1 MVFIYA
7 TPLSV
12 MVKSELA
19 PGAISAVSLFGPS
32 IGGVWAG
39 LMALCLI
46 STVNAEVTV
55 GPRVYYAMAKNRAF
69 FAAAARVHPRFHTP
83 VVAIV
88 SQGLCAI
95 LMTATPFPDLVNYI
109 GMSLTLFTVLSV
121 ASVFVFRRRQPGWQR
136 LRALDFAFPLI
147 PALYILVGTAMVI
160 FGVKEHPWASLS
172 AFATVGAGA
181 LVYRFGVRPAA

>member
-1 MVFIYA
+1 MA
-7 TPLSV
+7 NKPD
-12 MVKSELA
+12 LA
-19 PGAISAVSLFGPS
+19 PGAVSAVNLFGPS
-32 IGGVWAG
+32 IGGVWAA

-121 ASVFVFRRRQPGWQR
+121 ASLLVFRRRQPGGSGCARWISHIR
-136 LRALDFAFPLI
+136 
-147 PALYILVGTAMVI
+147 
-160 FGVKEHPWASLS
+160 
-172 AFATVGAGA
+172 
-181 LVYRFGVRPAA
+181 